1 MSLICL
7 TKRSTVRGWQFSTF
21 EPTNAQNER
30 LPYSWPMDRR
40 HRTRSARHSSMLFAF
55 ADASRCERSHLTC
68 STTRT
73 TGPRVAAFSPRWTR
87 FVRGDIHRLRA
98 PKATR
103 GHEQQGARYA
113 VLLQSDDLMLS
124 TVLVAPTSRSS
135 APRIFRPTITI
146 DGDDT
151 QVLIEQTSAV
161 AHERL
166 GELVGRL
173 RHDELEAI
181 DEALRLVLELD

>member
-1 MSLICL
+1 MQSAHGSVAEQYVMQPFKIRLLDLERRRL
-7 TKRSTVRGWQFSTF
+7 TVPVERGHD
-21 EPTNAQNER
+21 EIG
-30 LPYSWPMDRR
+30 DV
-40 HRTRSARHSSMLFAF
+40 
-55 ADASRCERSHLTC
+55 SRCERSHLTC

-73 TGPRVAAFSPRWTR
+73 TGPRAAVFSPRWTR
-87 FVRGDIHRLRA
+87 FVRGDIHRLHA
-98 PKATR
+98 PKSTR
-103 GHEQQGARYA
+103 GHEQQGNRYA
-113 VLLQSDDLMLS
+113 VVLQSDDLMLS

-146 DGDDT
+146 GGDET

-166 GELVGRL
+166 GEFVGRL
-173 RHDELEAI
+173 RHDDLEAI